1 MNWAPWQRPPRAGP
15 ARAAADSD
23 VVGRTIEDL
32 PAHGADGRARGQR
45 RSSRQVIGADKLG
58 GFDWG
63 AEPSREHAGGERKS
77 DPYGGG
83 GGGRALRPRPPPGA
97 ADEGRGPS
105 PRQPPP
111 AAGNAPPVL
120 PSAPAAAPD
129 SSVLTTVADLRA
141 WAERRFDE
149 EARARR
155 HLETELQRAAV
166 RAATAEATAEDAT
179 AAARRALAA
188 ASAAEDRLAAALAA
202 RGAIAAADG
211 ALTSPRPG
219 GDAAPSAAATAAVA
233 AAAARAQAAVL
244 AAERA
249 ADAAETS
256 ARRSA
261 EAARRGVEGETAA
274 SADAPALRRELEA
287 VRRAVDDAAARAD
300 RSARDAGLAKA
311 TADKAASG
319 AENAGRAAQ
328 EAMAAA
334 RSAAAHAEKAGGA
347 SGRSLADLSR
357 EVAELQARVDA
368 VRQARYPASE
378 QGAFRGARL
387 LARLLRLLRLLPV
400 AATRSEAEA
409 AVKLAFRAA
418 VVVAQCRPRA
428 GFAAPTRLFPF
439 SPPTAPRRPSRAR
452 VVPCLQSPGLLSGP
466 ALLCIAP
473 QTEGLRRDDR
483 AATQRAVDGLGAAL
497 RDSEAGLR
505 ASLADADDRS
515 RAAAERLR
523 ERIEQL
529 SALLSGQRE
538 AAAEGVASA
547 LAKERASIVRAAVDA
562 AEAVSRRAAATI
574 ADNAQAAAASTV
586 AQRLEADEAA
596 RSSKAAVAGG
606 GRDGA
611 SRAGA
616 EMVAAAAASA
626 AAAAA
631 RAEAADRSAA
641 EAIREAREG
650 SAESE
655 RRLRAQLREV
665 ETRVEALDGLV
676 ESTRGAVSHAR
687 EESKTDAERRSKEV
701 QRIYAELEAVRTGSA
716 DSRRVAEAE
725 AGVAGLRRDLTAAG
739 VWTRSAL
746 EEVAAMAR
754 RAEAAAAAA
763 SGGGALSG
771 ASAAD
776 GIVTVGSGAGQHPSA
791 ATLEAFRLGV
801 AQKLA
806 GLEAALRGEVS
817 ARVTGER
824 ALGDALTTAVEQERA
839 NGRRLRRRL
848 RDFAGQV
855 NASLTRVGELIDEA
869 REEATSDEALRA
881 LSLHVDGE
889 FAAVRELL
897 GEEVQSLREALL
909 SRAGG
914 GGGGGGGIGS
924 GSGGGAKDT
933 GHEVTV
939 RSGAAGGYANDVRAE
954 GLRSLE
960 RRLRGEFGRAL
971 RSALS
976 ESSMAAAGSGASRRE
991 AAASAAASADTQAAV
1006 AMARRALEAA
1016 EAASGD
1022 ARASRDEA
1030 ERALATSRRAADE
1043 AEAVG
1048 SRIRTT
1054 EEEQADLRRRV
1065 RKRLELVERAL
1076 RAVEATVE
1084 ATGARLGHLRQS
1096 ATSDVQSLREAM
1108 DRLALERSA
1117 SRSTVTASGMPD
1129 QSVRSPLRAPTEQLD
1144 SPTKLQ
1150 GVSVVSG
1157 LAGPASPAGEG
1168 QATLEDSAAGSPS
1181 SSAQVTEPRPS
1192 NAASLAE
1199 DATSREHAA
1208 ATRITA
1214 AGRGM
1219 LVRKSLS
1226 SGKPARSGAR

>member
-1 MNWAPWQRPPRAGP
+1 MQPSALGFGFGAKFGRDTPPELRARRKAEGLGSRRQEQWLSVEQRVARVRALACSDPADALKIGERDKRRSPSPLRAAPAAAGGQRRGGGQEAAMNWAPWQRPPRAGP

-23 VVGRTIEDL
+23 VVGRTIDDL

-77 DPYGGG
+77 DPYGG
-83 GGGRALRPRPPPGA
+83 
-97 ADEGRGPS
+97 
-105 PRQPPP
+105 
-111 AAGNAPPVL
+111 NAPPVL
-120 PSAPAAAPD
+120 PSAPATAPD

-378 QGAFRGARL
+378 QG
-387 LARLLRLLRLLPV
+387 
-400 AATRSEAEA
+400 
-409 AVKLAFRAA
+409 
-418 VVVAQCRPRA
+418 RA

-439 SPPTAPRRPSRAR
+439 SPPTAPRRPLRAR
-452 VVPCLQSPGLLSGP
+452 AVPCLQSPGLLSGP

-771 ASAAD
+771 VSAAD

-897 GEEVQSLREALL
+897 GEEVQSLRE
-909 SRAGG
+909 
-914 GGGGGGGIGS
+914 
-924 GSGGGAKDT
+924 DT

-971 RSALS
+971 
-976 ESSMAAAGSGASRRE
+976 
-991 AAASAAASADTQAAV
+991 
-1006 AMARRALEAA
+1006 RRALEAA

-1168 QATLEDSAAGSPS
+1168 QATLEDSA
-1181 SSAQVTEPRPS
+1181 
-1192 NAASLAE
+1192 
-1199 DATSREHAA
+1199 
-1208 ATRITA
+1208 
-1214 AGRGM
+1214 
-1219 LVRKSLS
+1219 
-1226 SGKPARSGAR
+1226 

>member
-1 MNWAPWQRPPRAGP
+1 MQPSALGFGFGAKFGRDTPPELRARRKAEPADALKIGERDKRRSPSPLRAAPAAAGGQRRGGGQEAAMNWAPWQRPPRAGP

-77 DPYGGG
+77 DPY
-83 GGGRALRPRPPPGA
+83 
-97 ADEGRGPS
+97 
-105 PRQPPP
+105 
-111 AAGNAPPVL
+111 
-120 PSAPAAAPD
+120 
-129 SSVLTTVADLRA
+129 
-141 WAERRFDE
+141 
-149 EARARR
+149 
-155 HLETELQRAAV
+155 
-166 RAATAEATAEDAT
+166 
-179 AAARRALAA
+179 
-188 ASAAEDRLAAALAA
+188 
-202 RGAIAAADG
+202 
-211 ALTSPRPG
+211 
-219 GDAAPSAAATAAVA
+219 
-233 AAAARAQAAVL
+233 
-244 AAERA
+244 
-249 ADAAETS
+249 
-256 ARRSA
+256 
-261 EAARRGVEGETAA
+261 
-274 SADAPALRRELEA
+274 
-287 VRRAVDDAAARAD
+287 AARAD

-368 VRQARYPASE
+368 
-378 QGAFRGARL
+378 
-387 LARLLRLLRLLPV
+387 
-400 AATRSEAEA
+400 
-409 AVKLAFRAA
+409 
-418 VVVAQCRPRA
+418 
-428 GFAAPTRLFPF
+428 
-439 SPPTAPRRPSRAR
+439 
-452 VVPCLQSPGLLSGP
+452 
-466 ALLCIAP
+466 
-473 QTEGLRRDDR
+473 TEGLRRDDR

-991 AAASAAASADTQAAV
+991 AAASAAASADAQAAV

-1226 SGKPARSGAR
+1226 SGKPASSGAR